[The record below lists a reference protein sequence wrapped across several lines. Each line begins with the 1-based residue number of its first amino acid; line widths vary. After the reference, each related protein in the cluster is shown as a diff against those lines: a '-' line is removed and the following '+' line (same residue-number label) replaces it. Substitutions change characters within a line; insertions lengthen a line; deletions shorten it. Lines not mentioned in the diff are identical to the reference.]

1 MLLVLPDSQRT
12 RFFDG
17 YAPVFL
23 PKSLSFYKNQ
33 YTYRY
38 DFSIMGE
45 SGYGSGFIPRI
56 QRGGINMKAEY
67 INPFLE
73 SARMV
78 IEQMVQIRPST
89 GQLAIRDI
97 KFQDNHVWIQI
108 GLTGQMTGDI
118 VFGLSESVAMRII
131 SAMMGGFVI
140 TEIDDL
146 GKSAISELGNMISG
160 NASTMLYNQGVH
172 VDITPPKI
180 VDAKVTNFGTKRALA
195 VPLIMDGIGEMEI
208 QVLIA

>member
-1 MLLVLPDSQRT
+1 
-12 RFFDG
+12 
-17 YAPVFL
+17 
-23 PKSLSFYKNQ
+23 
-33 YTYRY
+33 
-38 DFSIMGE
+38 
-45 SGYGSGFIPRI
+45 
-56 QRGGINMKAEY
+56 MKAEY

-89 GQLAIRDI
+89 GQLTIRDI
-97 KFQDNHVWIQI
+97 KFAENHVWIQI

-118 VFGLSESVAMRII
+118 VFGLSEQVALRII

-140 TEIDDL
+140 TEIDEM

-172 VDITPPKI
+172 VDITPPRVVQPSI
-180 VDAKVTNFGTKRALA
+180 STSNGAMRALA